1 MVKHQLP
8 PETKVQT
15 GDRVLIQRKKSLC
28 LLLKVKSRVKIT
40 NKQGCTLLNKSR
52 ANVTTKRCCFGQNSA
67 LIRRGG
73 GIFMF
78 CPTIFFLK

>member
-8 PETKVQT
+8 PETKVET
-15 GDRVLIQRKKSLC
+15 GDRVMIQRKKSLC

-52 ANVTTKRCCFGQNSA
+52 ANVTTKSCFGQNSA

-78 CPTIFFLK
+78 CQGSFEQ